1 MGKDKRLAFVSVIY
15 HTLPHL
21 NLAFMLMMKVQ
32 NHSVFDRLL
41 RTRLVAAQSL
51 CNNC

>member
-32 NHSVFDRLL
+32 NHRVFDRLL
-41 RTRLVAAQSL
+41 RTRFVATY
-51 CNNC
+51 